1 MPAQEAEGAL
11 AMARYT
17 GPRTKRS
24 RRARQLLDENKAK
37 YFDRRPYPPG
47 QHGRGRIRE
56 SQYQIQLREKQKL
69 RFMYGVLEKQFRKY
83 YKNAAKKSGI
93 TGTNLLVIL
102 ESRLDNVVYRSGLA
116 STRPQAR
123 QLVNHGHFL
132 VNEKK
137 VDIPSFEVKA
147 GDIVTVRERSKD
159 ILPIVHSIDTVGRQV
174 PEWLTVDTSKKTITV
189 DSMPSREMIDT
200 EIKEQLIV
208 ELYSK

>member
-1 MPAQEAEGAL
+1 
-11 AMARYT
+11 MARYT
-17 GPRTKRS
+17 GPRTKVS

-37 YFDRRPYPPG
+37 YYDRRPYPPG

-69 RFMYGVLEKQFRKY
+69 KFMYGVLEKQFRKY
-83 YKNAAKKSGI
+83 YKNAAKAKGI

-102 ESRLDNVVYRSGLA
+102 ETRLDNVVYRSALA

-132 VNEKK
+132 VNDKK
-137 VDIPSFEVKA
+137 VDIPSYQVRA
-147 GDIVTVRERSKD
+147 GDVVTVKERSND
-159 ILPIVHSIDTVGRQV
+159 ILPIQHAIDTVGRTV
-174 PEWLTVDTSKKTITV
+174 PEWIDVNPGDRTITI
-189 DSMPSREMIDT
+189 DSVPSREQIDT
-200 EIKEQLIV
+200 DIKEQLIV

>member
-1 MPAQEAEGAL
+1 
-11 AMARYT
+11 MARYT
-17 GPRTKRS
+17 GPRTKVS

-56 SQYQIQLREKQKL
+56 SQYLIQLREKQKL
-69 RFMYGVLEKQFRKY
+69 KFVYGVLEKQFRRY
-83 YKNAAKKSGI
+83 YKNAAKGSGI

-102 ESRLDNVVYRSGLA
+102 ETRLDNVVYRSGLA

-132 VNEKK
+132 VNGKK
-137 VDIPSFEVKA
+137 VDIPSYSVRP
-147 GDIVTVRERSKD
+147 GDVVTVKERSKD
-159 ILPIVHSIDTVGRQV
+159 ILPIQHAVDTVGRSV
-174 PEWLTVDTSKKTITV
+174 PDWINVEASDRKITVDTL
-189 DSMPSREMIDT
+189 PAREQIDT

>member
-1 MPAQEAEGAL
+1 
-11 AMARYT
+11 MARYT

-102 ESRLDNVVYRSGLA
+102 ETRLDNVVYRAALA
-116 STRPQAR
+116 NTRPQAR

-132 VNEKK
+132 VNGKK
-137 VDIPSFEVKA
+137 VDIPSYEVRA
-147 GDIVTVRERSKD
+147 GDVVTVKERSQD
-159 ILPIVHSIDTVGRQV
+159 ILPIQHAIDTVGRQV
-174 PEWLTVDTSKKTITV
+174 PEWITV
-189 DSMPSREMIDT
+189 NTGERSITIDAMPSREMIDT
-200 EIKEQLIV
+200 DIKEQLIV

>member
-1 MPAQEAEGAL
+1 
-11 AMARYT
+11 MARYT
-17 GPRTKRS
+17 GPRTKVS

-56 SQYQIQLREKQKL
+56 SQYLIQLREKQKL
-69 RFMYGVLEKQFRKY
+69 KFIYGVLEKQFRRY
-83 YKNAAKKSGI
+83 YKNAAKASGI

-102 ESRLDNVVYRSGLA
+102 ETRLDNVVYRSGLA

-123 QLVNHGHFL
+123 QLVNHAHFL
-132 VNEKK
+132 VNDKK
-137 VDIPSFEVKA
+137 VDIPSYSVRP
-147 GDIVTVRERSKD
+147 GDVVTVKERSLE
-159 ILPIVHSIDTVGRQV
+159 ILPIQHAIDTVGRSVPDWLQV
-174 PEWLTVDTSKKTITV
+174 DAGDRKITV
-189 DSMPSREMIDT
+189 DSYPARDQIDT

>member
-1 MPAQEAEGAL
+1 MQAQEAEGAL

-132 VNEKK
+132 VNGNK
-137 VDIPSFEVKA
+137 VDIPSYEVKA
-147 GDIVTVRERSKD
+147 GDVVTVRERSKD

-174 PEWLTVDTSKKTITV
+174 PEWLTVDTSKKSITV

>member
-1 MPAQEAEGAL
+1 
-11 AMARYT
+11 MARYT
-17 GPRTKRS
+17 GPRTKVS

-69 RFMYGVLEKQFRKY
+69 KFIFGVLEKQFRRY
-83 YKNAAKKSGI
+83 YKNAAKASGI

-102 ESRLDNVVYRSGLA
+102 ETRLDNVVYRSGLA

-123 QLVNHGHFL
+123 QLVNHAHFL
-132 VNEKK
+132 VNGKK
-137 VDIPSFEVKA
+137 VDIPSYSVRP
-147 GDIVTVRERSKD
+147 GDVVTVKERSKD
-159 ILPIVHSIDTVGRQV
+159 ILPIQHAIDTVGRSV
-174 PEWLTVDTSKKTITV
+174 PDWLNVDTGDRKITVDTL
-189 DSMPSREMIDT
+189 PAREQIDI

>member
-1 MPAQEAEGAL
+1 V
-11 AMARYT
+11 ARYT
-17 GPRTKRS
+17 GPRTKVS

-37 YFDRRPYPPG
+37 YYDRRPYPPG

-69 RFMYGVLEKQFRKY
+69 KFMYGVLEKQFRRY
-83 YKNAAKKSGI
+83 YKNSAKASGI

-102 ESRLDNVVYRSGLA
+102 ETRLDNVVYRAGLA
-116 STRPQAR
+116 ATRPQAR

-132 VNEKK
+132 VNAKK
-137 VDIPSFEVKA
+137 VDIPSYQVSA
-147 GDIVTVRERSKD
+147 DDVVTVREKSSD
-159 ILPIVHSIDTVGRQV
+159 ILPIQHAIDTVGRSV
-174 PEWLTVDTSKKTITV
+174 PEWMQVNTNDRKITI
-189 DSMPSREMIDT
+189 DSLPSREQIDT

>member
-1 MPAQEAEGAL
+1 
-11 AMARYT
+11 MARYT
-17 GPRTKRS
+17 GPRTKVS

-37 YFDRRPYPPG
+37 YYDRRPYPPG

-69 RFMYGVLEKQFRKY
+69 KFIYGVLEKQFRKY
-83 YKNAAKKSGI
+83 YKNAVKKSGI

-102 ESRLDNVVYRSGLA
+102 ETRLDNVVYRAGLA

-123 QLVNHGHFL
+123 QLVNHGHFM
-132 VNEKK
+132 VNGKK
-137 VDIPSFEVKA
+137 VDIPSYEVRPGEVVSVK
-147 GDIVTVRERSKD
+147 ERSLE
-159 ILPIVHSIDTVGRQV
+159 ILPIQHAIDTVGRSV
-174 PEWLTVDTSKKTITV
+174 PDWLDVDTSDRKITIDTL
-189 DSMPSREMIDT
+189 PSREQIDT

>member
-1 MPAQEAEGAL
+1 
-11 AMARYT
+11 MARYT
-17 GPRTKRS
+17 GPRTKVS

-47 QHGRGRIRE
+47 EHGRGRIRE
-56 SQYQIQLREKQKL
+56 SQYLIQLREKQKL
-69 RFMYGVLEKQFRKY
+69 KFIYGVLEKQFRRY
-83 YKNAAKKSGI
+83 YKEAARQSGI

-132 VNEKK
+132 VNGKR
-137 VDIPSFEVKA
+137 VDIPSYQVRGGEV
-147 GDIVTVRERSKD
+147 ITVKERSLE
-159 ILPIVHSIDTVGRQV
+159 ILPILHSIDTGDRKVS
-174 PEWLTVDTSKKTITV
+174 EWMDVDADERKITIA
-189 DSMPSREMIDT
+189 DLPSREQIDT
-200 EIKEQLIV
+200 EIQEQLVV

>member
-1 MPAQEAEGAL
+1 M
-11 AMARYT
+11 
-17 GPRTKRS
+17 S

-69 RFMYGVLEKQFRKY
+69 KFMYGVLEKQFRRY
-83 YKNAAKKSGI
+83 YKNAAKASGI

-102 ESRLDNVVYRSGLA
+102 ETRLDNVVYRSGLA

-132 VNEKK
+132 VNGKK
-137 VDIPSFEVKA
+137 VDIPSYSVRP
-147 GDIVTVRERSKD
+147 GDVVTVKERSQE
-159 ILPIVHSIDTVGRQV
+159 ILPIQHAVDTVGRSV
-174 PEWLTVDTSKKTITV
+174 PDWINVEASDRKITVDTLPAR
-189 DSMPSREMIDT
+189 DQIDT

>member
-1 MPAQEAEGAL
+1 
-11 AMARYT
+11 MARYT

-102 ESRLDNVVYRSGLA
+102 ETRLDNVVYRAGLA

-132 VNEKK
+132 VNDKK
-137 VDIPSFEVKA
+137 VDIPSYEVRP
-147 GDIVTVRERSKD
+147 GDVVSVREKSND
-159 ILPIVHSIDTVGRQV
+159 ILPIQHAIDTVGRTV
-174 PEWLTVDTSKKTITV
+174 PEWLEVNADERSIRI
-189 DSMPSREMIDT
+189 DSLPSREQIDT
-200 EIKEQLIV
+200 DIKEQLIV
-208 ELYSK
+208 ELYSR

>member
-1 MPAQEAEGAL
+1 
-11 AMARYT
+11 MARYT

-132 VNEKK
+132 VNGNK
-137 VDIPSFEVKA
+137 VDIPSYEVRA

-174 PEWLTVDTSKKTITV
+174 PEWLTVDTSKKSITV